1 VFSKIMVPLD
11 GSSFAEEAL
20 PYARGLAEQYKAM
33 LLLARVEETFEPP
46 PGVFMPA
53 TAIPEVFQLSA
64 AEYLEQQAARFT
76 LAGLNVQT
84 LVLKGKV
91 SDALLKCARE
101 EKVNLIVMST
111 HGRTGLSRLLMGS
124 VAERIV
130 HDAPCPV
137 LLIRP
142 QAHRAL

>member
-1 VFSKIMVPLD
+1 MFSKIMVPLD

-20 PYARGLAEQYKAM
+20 PYARGLAEQNQAT

-46 PGVFMPA
+46 PGVFVPA
-53 TAIPEVFQLSA
+53 TALPEVFQLGA
-64 AEYLEQQAARFT
+64 GEYLEQQAARLT

-84 LVLKGKV
+84 ILLEGKV
-91 SDALLKCARE
+91 ADALLKCARE

-142 QAHRAL
+142 QAHHAL